1 MFPWDG
7 QKVHFLPGSYIFLP
21 VRPGSLEVLAYLPP
35 PLLSH
40 LRVVLSGNSGYSL
53 TAVERWDVF
62 ADALRQGAADIIVV
76 DPCADGVGRATP
88 LAALLESRLTLP
100 VVVYTPV
107 SPVSFQAIAELARH
121 SAHHAVHHVVLHRYD
136 DEPRRFLELLERQP
150 GTSLTVALLE
160 ELAPRLATLPPSL
173 ARAVER
179 LVQRPTDFRDV
190 ADLARAARATV
201 RTTYRHLERAGLR
214 SPRAVIV
221 VARLLQAYAYA
232 RDPRQSLEA
241 IAKKVGYS
249 APRMLTKHMRGA
261 VGATPRAVRRLMR
274 PSELVYALAQWLAPT
289 VARDPGL
296 ALTAP
301 FRAANRGPQPLDREV
316 GLVAN
321 SDSRGRPADG
331 PRAAPGS
338 MAVAPGDAA
347 GLGVAGDLAGQAN
360 PGAANAPGGSGSGPQ
375 WITKTSPPSP

>member
-1 MFPWDG
+1 M
-7 QKVHFLPGSYIFLP
+7 P

-53 TAVERWDVF
+53 TGIERWDVF
-62 ADALRQGAADIIVV
+62 ADALRRGAADIVVV
-76 DPCADGVGRATP
+76 DPCADGVGRATA

-150 GTSLTVALLE
+150 GTSLTAALLE

-173 ARAVER
+173 ARAIER
-179 LVQRPTDFRDV
+179 LVQRPTEFRDV

-221 VARLLQAYAYA
+221 AARLLQAYAYA

-274 PSELVYALAQWLAPT
+274 PSELVSALAQWLAPT
-289 VARDPGL
+289 IADDVGL
-296 ALTAP
+296 ASTAP
-301 FRAANRGPQPLDREV
+301 FRAANRAALALDREV
-316 GLVAN
+316 GLVAH
-321 SDSRGRPADG
+321 SDSRGWRGDGPVAAPPSVVVVPDEAAVVGVPTDPTGRADPGVANRPA
-331 PRAAPGS
+331 A
-338 MAVAPGDAA
+338 
-347 GLGVAGDLAGQAN
+347 
-360 PGAANAPGGSGSGPQ
+360 SGSATQ
-375 WITKTSPPSP
+375 WVTKKTPPSP